1 MTVVVRKL
9 NAVIIGTI
17 VVVLIVGMV
26 RSNTL
31 VSLRYGTTIKKQ
43 QLNNLNVSIAVQQTE
58 LGGSNDMH
66 SLVSLSER
74 LGMVAGNNG
83 ETLFVTSGV
92 ALNTSNV
99 TTQKRN

>member
-1 MTVVVRKL
+1 MLVF
-9 NAVIIGTI
+9 
-17 VVVLIVGMV
+17 GMI

-31 VSLRYGTTIKKQ
+31 VSMRYGTTVKKQ

-58 LGGSNDMH
+58 LGSSNDLY

-83 ETLFVTSGV
+83 EALFVTSGV
-92 ALNTSNV
+92 ALNNTNA
-99 TTQKRN
+99 TIQKQN